1 MKEVTDSLDLIK
13 IKNFCSVKCNV
24 KKMKRYDID
33 WEKIFGKDT
42 SQKKKRHIS

>member
-1 MKEVTDSLDLIK
+1 MKEVTDNLDFIK
-13 IKNFCSVKCNV
+13 IKNFCSVKYNV